1 LLPRLTSLLKLSITE
16 ISLGKRPEEIDDL
29 QSPFSAT
36 PTLHLRLS
44 KEAFVWIENLHCVGL
59 WTAFTSLELYDVPPD
74 QLYQILSYCKQL
86 ISLTISI
93 LPEDPEGD
101 GYVMMPNL
109 LHLKIQLQ
117 DFEGDNSDND
127 YLAPFPSP
135 LLVPALTSLE
145 VSCAKVHF
153 EDIIEFVEHSAGKL
167 TSFVWDDEVVA
178 DLSEVAPRPDDR
190 YVRKFLTLLSS
201 ASLVNLTAFSVSS
214 DILDSIADRTLL
226 PQ

>member
-1 LLPRLTSLLKLSITE
+1 ITE
-16 ISLGKRPEEIDDL
+16 ISLGKRPEKTEDL
-29 QSPFSAT
+29 RSPFSAT

-44 KEAFVWIENLHCVGL
+44 KEAFVWMENLHCVGL
-59 WTAFTSLELYDVPPD
+59 WTAFTSLELYDVPPY

-86 ISLTISI
+86 VSLTISI
-93 LPEDPEGD
+93 LPEGPEEDGD
-101 GYVMMPNL
+101 IKMPNL
-109 LHLKIQLQ
+109 LHLNIKLQ
-117 DFEGDNSDND
+117 DFEGDNYDDD
-127 YLAPFPSP
+127 YLAPFPSS

-153 EDIIEFVEHSAGKL
+153 EDIVDFVDRSAAKL

-201 ASLVNLTAFSVSS
+201 ASVVNLTAFSVSS